1 MIRSLYFITSTME
14 THWGILS
21 WGMTCSELYFLK
33 IPVVATGEGKNL
45 EGKNGIR
52 ETSQD
57 REDGSQIAVE
67 QF

>member
-1 MIRSLYFITSTME
+1 ME
-14 THWGILS
+14 GILGKES
-21 WGMTCSELYFLK
+21 GNLSSGS